1 MPRDHPGQNYT
12 MKTLIISPTYNEK
25 KNIKALVAQVLDLNP
40 DYHLLIIDDNSPDG
54 TASAVKELQTEY
66 ANLILVE
73 RPGKAGLGTAY
84 IYGFKWALERDYEAV
99 VQMDADLSHD
109 PGDVPRLVKQLEAHD
124 LVIGSRYIHGVSVVN
139 WPIRRLIL
147 SYGANLY
154 SSIVT
159 GMPLKDSTGGFKA
172 WRREVLETV
181 QLDQV
186 RSQGY
191 SFQIEMNFR
200 TWRRGFTI
208 IEEPIIFTDRTIG
221 ESKMSKTIMYEAIW
235 MVWRLRIWKIFGWI

>member
-1 MPRDHPGQNYT
+1 MPRDHPGQNYA

-66 ANLILVE
+66 TNLHLEE

-109 PGDVPRLVKQLEAHD
+109 PGDELRLVKQLEAHD

>member
-1 MPRDHPGQNYT
+1 

-66 ANLILVE
+66 TNLHLEE

-172 WRREVLETV
+172 WRREVLKTV